1 MNTWQMEL
9 EMISWKS
16 SEIIL
21 QNNLNII
28 KEFLLL
34 MNTIDFLNV
43 MVLLRSNDEIFGNS

>member
-1 MNTWQMEL
+1 MNTWQLVL

-34 MNTIDFLNV
+34 MNTINSLNV
-43 MVLLRSNDEIFGNS
+43 MVLFQRNNEYFRK